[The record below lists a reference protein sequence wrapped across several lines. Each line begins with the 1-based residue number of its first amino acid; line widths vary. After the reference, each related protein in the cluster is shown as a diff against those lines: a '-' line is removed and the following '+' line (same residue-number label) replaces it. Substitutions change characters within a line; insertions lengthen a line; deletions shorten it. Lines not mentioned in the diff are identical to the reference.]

1 MRFDSEEVAPAHPS
15 ATVVLV
21 RDGESDLEVLMVRRS
36 RDLNHMGGMWVFPGG
51 RVDPADG
58 DIAADA
64 EVAALNAAIRETLEE
79 TGLVIER
86 DHLFQ
91 ISHWTT
97 PVGAK
102 RRFATWFFAGVLDAH
117 QDVVVDGGEIADHRW
132 VSPAAALAEQ
142 KRGELRLM
150 PPQYITLL
158 ELDAFADCTA
168 LSAGLGAR
176 SPIAY
181 APRVTQL
188 DEALHFLYEGDA
200 GFEQHDP
207 AAEGSRHRCIM
218 CGQDLT
224 YLRDIEPG

>member
-1 MRFDSEEVAPAHPS
+1 MEFTETEIAPAHPS

-21 RDGESDLEVLMVRRS
+21 RDGDASLEVLMVRRS
-36 RDLNHMGGMWVFPGG
+36 RDVKHMGGMWVFPGG

-58 DIAADA
+58 NIEADA
-64 EVAALNAAIRETLEE
+64 DAAALNAAIRETREE
-79 TGLVIER
+79 TGLVIDRE
-86 DHLFQ
+86 HLFQ

-102 RRFATWFFAGVLDAH
+102 KRFATWFFAGVLDAH

-132 VSPAAALAEQ
+132 IPPAAALEEQ

-150 PPQYITLL
+150 PPQFITLL
-158 ELDAFADCTA
+158 ELDAFADCRA
-168 LSAGLGAR
+168 LSDGLSAR
-176 SPIAY
+176 SPIMY

-200 GFEQHDP
+200 GFERQDP
-207 AAEGSRHRCIM
+207 AVAGARHRCIM
-218 CGQDLT
+218 VGQELT
-224 YLRDIEPG
+224 YIREA